1 MSKTPSQKYRLKKL
15 FMGYSRNF
23 YVSTNLF
30 YQASSNTSRIC
41 NNSEAKK
48 FKKKSPGQRIKSTNE
63 IK

>member
-23 YVSTNLF
+23 YVSSNLF
-30 YQASSNTSRIC
+30 YRATHQEFVTIAVRQKN
-41 NNSEAKK
+41 
-48 FKKKSPGQRIKSTNE
+48 FKKNPGQRIKFTNE

>member
-23 YVSTNLF
+23 YVSTNLL
-30 YQASSNTSRIC
+30 YQATHQEFVTIVRQ
-41 NNSEAKK
+41 KK
-48 FKKKSPGQRIKSTNE
+48 NLKKSPGQRTKSTNE